1 MEQTVQL
8 ANKISSIIQ
17 LLKTVQLVLKG
28 NHTIHFKNNVNN

>member
-8 ANKISSIIQ
+8 ANKINFIIK
-17 LLKTVQLVLKG
+17 LLKTVQLVLKE